1 MEELLQRVLQILG
14 KTEEEFNHEVEE
26 VKEKSLVNQNFDSM
40 ADVVAFLIVNSDAMA
55 QANAELITRIID
67 LENKVQQLEGNT
79 NA

>member
-14 KTEEEFNHEVEE
+14 KTEEEFYQEVEE

-55 QANAELITRIID
+55 QANAELITRIIE
-67 LENKVQQLEGNT
+67 LENKVQQLEGNA